1 MLTLEMH
8 EAAHRLAVVR
18 ENYAA
23 ASQRLEIA
31 EQHSGMGELAYE
43 RGEIELIDL
52 LKIKETAIAT
62 RRHAMR
68 LQIDEKRQMAL
79 YNQAV
84 GELP

>member
-1 MLTLEMH
+1 MC
-8 EAAHRLAVVR
+8 
-18 ENYAA
+18 
-23 ASQRLEIA
+23 
-31 EQHSGMGELAYE
+31 ELAYE

-52 LKIKETAIAT
+52 LKIKETAIAA
-62 RRHAMR
+62 RRHAMQ